1 MAKTKSQRSL
11 DRWTRQKWRTPSGK
25 KSSETGE
32 VYAPEAKIKSL
43 KSTAAG
49 RAKLARA
56 NKKKRAAT
64 KAGKQHA
71 RHGLHSKGKRRRTRK
86 FVGGRVG
93 FAEGGDKDFQ
103 KLLQTIKDQIIS
115 REQLKKIREENKL
128 VDDDGTIYPD
138 RRSKKRSEDAYLEVS
153 ANSPG
158 KYPTVSGMK
167 DETIFDIKN
176 RMRYGTIKG
185 KNEKERYESLQ
196 KLIEEQGVKER
207 KDPHVKLLHPYEV
220 ARLGYPYD
228 SREGYNEYRFFTED
242 ELLKDRELRHFFN
255 SLIGKRY
262 PTNIFNQSVQDPRG
276 KTAFERNAGNIR

>member
-32 VYAPEAKIKSL
+32 VYAPEEQIKRL
-43 KSTAAG
+43 KSTASG

-93 FAEGGDKDFQ
+93 FAEGGDKDFE

-115 REQLKKIREENKL
+115 KEELKKIREENKL
-128 VDDDGTIYPD
+128 VGEDGTIYPD
-138 RRSKKRSEDAYLEVS
+138 RKSKKRSEAAYLE
-153 ANSPG
+153 AAWGSPG
-158 KYPTVSGMK
+158 KYPNATGME
-167 DETIFDIKN
+167 DETVFDVKN
-176 RMRYGTIKG
+176 RMRYGNIKG
-185 KNEKERYESLQ
+185 NNEKERYESLQ
-196 KLIEEQGVKER
+196 ELIKEKGVAER

-220 ARLGYPYD
+220 ARLGYPY
-228 SREGYNEYRFFTED
+228 SSQQGYNEYRFFTEE
-242 ELLKDRELRHFFN
+242 ELLKDRELRHFYE
-255 SLIGKRY
+255 SLRGRRN
-262 PTNIFNQSVQDPRG
+262 PENIFNERITDPRG
-276 KTAFERNAGNIR
+276 KTAFERSVGNIR

>member
-1 MAKTKSQRSL
+1 MAKAKSQRSL

-32 VYAPEAKIKSL
+32 VYAPEEKIKRL
-43 KSTAAG
+43 KSTASG

-64 KAGKQHA
+64 RAGKQHA

-138 RRSKKRSEDAYLEVS
+138 RRSKKRSEDAYDR
-153 ANSPG
+153 AKMT
-158 KYPTVSGMK
+158 KYQGEKETVL
-167 DETIFDIKN
+167 DVKN
-176 RMRYGTIKG
+176 RMNYGNIEG
-185 KNEKERYESLQ
+185 NNEKERYESLQ
-196 KLIEEQGVKER
+196 QLIAEQGVKER
-207 KDPHVKLLHPYEV
+207 KGDYVDMLHPYEV
-220 ARLGYPYD
+220 ARLGYPYNIQD
-228 SREGYNEYRFFTED
+228 GMNAYRFYSIEELEQD
-242 ELLKDRELRHFFN
+242 KDLRELLKDVTSKYSRGTE
-255 SLIGKRY
+255 
-262 PTNIFNQSVQDPRG
+262 PDPRG
-276 KTAFERNAGNIR
+276 KTAFERSVGNIR